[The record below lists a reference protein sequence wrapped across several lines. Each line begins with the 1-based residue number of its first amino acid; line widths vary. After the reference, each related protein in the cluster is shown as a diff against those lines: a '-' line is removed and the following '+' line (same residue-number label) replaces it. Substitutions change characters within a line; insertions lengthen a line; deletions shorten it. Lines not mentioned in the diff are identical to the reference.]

1 MAVRT
6 ALVIIMLFGILTLSL
21 GLPMWRQNLLRI
33 FTTLVLGRHLVADIE
48 RTNLDAHVSL
58 CELRYQALER
68 RLELVESQLGD
79 LHTLVLE
86 IRDSLA
92 QLPAGE
98 NTRWL
103 QAQAAV
109 IAVLVSAVA
118 WLAARLWT

>member
-1 MAVRT
+1 M
-6 ALVIIMLFGILTLSL
+6 
-21 GLPMWRQNLLRI
+21 
-33 FTTLVLGRHLVADIE
+33 ADIE

-118 WLAARLWT
+118 WLSARLWT

>member
-1 MAVRT
+1 M
-6 ALVIIMLFGILTLSL
+6 SE
-21 GLPMWRQNLLRI
+21 
-33 FTTLVLGRHLVADIE
+33 IE

-98 NTRWL
+98 STRWI
-103 QAQAAV
+103 QAQSAV

-118 WLAARLWT
+118 WLASRLWT

>member
-1 MAVRT
+1 M
-6 ALVIIMLFGILTLSL
+6 SE
-21 GLPMWRQNLLRI
+21 
-33 FTTLVLGRHLVADIE
+33 IE

-86 IRDSLA
+86 IRDTLA
-92 QLPAGE
+92 RQPAGE
-98 NTRWL
+98 NTRWI

-109 IAVLVSAVA
+109 IAVLVSVVA

>member
-1 MAVRT
+1 M
-6 ALVIIMLFGILTLSL
+6 
-21 GLPMWRQNLLRI
+21 
-33 FTTLVLGRHLVADIE
+33 ADIE

-118 WLAARLWT
+118 WLGSRIWT

>member
-1 MAVRT
+1 M
-6 ALVIIMLFGILTLSL
+6 
-21 GLPMWRQNLLRI
+21 
-33 FTTLVLGRHLVADIE
+33 ADIE

-98 NTRWL
+98 STRWI
-103 QAQAAV
+103 QAQSAV
-109 IAVLVSAVA
+109 IAVLVSVVA